1 MAGQEQQQQEEIV
14 PTQPQAAEPPVPE
27 GVDPEFLA
35 ALPEEM
41 RQEVK
46 LIFHFLN
53 NNSNV

>member
-46 LIFHFLN
+46 LIFHFFKQ
-53 NNSNV
+53 